1 MFTVIRALF
10 AILFQYLYSCCYYTV
25 SKLFSARGFSL
36 SKLDASKYA
45 FQMLNYLELSNQNYD
60 CKKQKVEYYLSKM
73 FLKYGSRKKN
83 SFCCRC
89 STFLSPNFVEI
100 KNSFIRTLLTF
111 NSKNFGI
118 IYYQKNTD
126 ENEPI

>member
-1 MFTVIRALF
+1 MELTYQSIIF
-10 AILFQYLYSCCYYTV
+10 
-25 SKLFSARGFSL
+25 KLWFIVHAVVTR
-36 SKLDASKYA
+36 D
-45 FQMLNYLELSNQNYD
+45 
-60 CKKQKVEYYLSKM
+60 
-73 FLKYGSRKKN
+73 FLKSGSLKKT

-89 STFLSPNFVEI
+89 STFLSPTFVEI

-118 IYYQKNTD
+118 ICYQKNTD